1 MRKVKKRVRKLKRS
15 TIYKRWKAK
24 TPIFFKKVIKVGLGV
39 GAFGGAV
46 LASPVALPAFLITIA
61 PSLVTA
67 GAVSALIA
75 KFTVEDNKDL
85 NR

>member
-1 MRKVKKRVRKLKRS
+1 MRKFKKVVRRLKRN
-15 TIYKRWKAK
+15 IAYKRWKSK
-24 TPIFFKKVIKVGLGV
+24 TPVFFKKVIKVGLGV

-46 LASPVALPAFLITIA
+46 LASPVALPAFLIAIA